1 MAGRQSDGCLGEK
14 AANKGD
20 EMCRNQETIT
30 VTVYV
35 LCSNLYYLLLE

>member
-1 MAGRQSDGCLGEK
+1 MADRQSDGCLGEK

-20 EMCRNQETIT
+20 EVCRNQETIT

-35 LCSNLYYLLLE
+35 VTSITYY